1 MHAAPHVAPSS
12 RKPCGE
18 NCVAILLQLAEWNL
32 LPHFGASRRCPA
44 GPVCC
49 CVLYLLR
56 RLDYFAKTAPP
67 RRWLSRRQN
76 DLQYPAESSLSA
88 DLALQMPGRLI
99 ARTPGLGHADCRA
112 CYLSRHRDHFAK
124 TAPYHFLDYLSHGPP
139 LVGEGLKT
147 ASEVR
152 PARPRRVGVAD
163 ATAPDV
169 QRVLTE
175 DYYCCTSPF

>member
-32 LPHFGASRRCPA
+32 LPHFGASCRCPA

-67 RRWLSRRQN
+67 RRWLSRRPN

-99 ARTPGLGHADCRA
+99 ARTPGLGHADSA

-124 TAPYHFLDYLSHGPP
+124 TAPYHFLDFLSYGPP

-147 ASEVR
+147 ASKVR
-152 PARPRRVGVAD
+152 PARLSVS
-163 ATAPDV
+163 
-169 QRVLTE
+169 E
-175 DYYCCTSPF
+175 SPKRLLRTCSVS